1 MGGAICTVLI
11 FNVYLGYWTKII
23 LNANNLKTI
32 PTDDIKRLMNS
43 EICRFDKKTG
53 QEFAKT
59 EAFYNGFRGDT
70 DYN

>member
-1 MGGAICTVLI
+1 M
-11 FNVYLGYWTKII
+11 
-23 LNANNLKTI
+23 KTI

-43 EICRFDKKTG
+43 EICRIDKKTG